1 MQCDVIHNLT
11 QLRSAL
17 MYKTQYTI
25 EKLIAAHH
33 DVDQYNADSHVSVLN
48 ERNMI
53 YAKRSTLRCAAYGA

>member
-1 MQCDVIHNLT
+1 
-11 QLRSAL
+11 

-33 DVDQYNADSHVSVLN
+33 DVDQYNADSHVSLLN